1 MGVGGHR
8 DTWLRGLG
16 RVPSATN
23 WRIKSIFHGL
33 QHAPKNFIGDPAQGA
48 FLRPV
53 PLLFTGIPTEI
64 HDMITDI
71 GPIIAN
77 LKTVEICT
85 GKTER

>member
-1 MGVGGHR
+1 MRVGGYR
-8 DTWLRGLG
+8 DTSLRGLG
-16 RVPSATN
+16 RVPGAKN
-23 WRIKSIFHGL
+23 GLINSILHGL
-33 QHAPKNFIGDPAQGA
+33 QHAQKNSTGLPAQGA

-71 GPIIAN
+71 GPIIA
-77 LKTVEICT
+77 KTVEICT

>member
-1 MGVGGHR
+1 MGVRGYR
-8 DTWLRGLG
+8 DTSLRELG
-16 RVPSATN
+16 RVPGAKN
-23 WRIKSIFHGL
+23 WLMKSIFHGL
-33 QHAPKNFIGDPAQGA
+33 QHALKIVTGDPAQGA

-71 GPIIAN
+71 GPIIAR
-77 LKTVEICT
+77 TVEICT